1 MVFKDSGYDFHQF
14 RTSLVVDL
22 RRIHVLESF
31 LQFPEALL
39 ELLGHVLLSST
50 LRLLSLRTHSETF
63 GGCVS

>member
-39 ELLGHVLLSST
+39 ELLGHVLLTASFRF
-50 LRLLSLRTHSETF
+50 LPLGTHSETF